1 MEPEE
6 ESGCIRGT
14 YQMILFASLLKS
26 ASLIFRN
33 HSESGHPGWFCL
45 HVLSSRFS
53 QLLLNL
59 DTAGTLNRRKS
70 LVSHFKI
77 QAKCA
82 RPWER
87 LKMLI
92 WVFLESIRGHNY
104 LLNLCSPKGLFDLF
118 GFALRNLHLERDS
131 KTTSG
136 RWHFTYFDDLKNL
149 ISFWRISFVLKGNCL

>member
-6 ESGCIRGT
+6 ESGCMRGT

-70 LVSHFKI
+70 LVSHLKI

-92 WVFLESIRGHNY
+92 WVFLWINPWAQLLIESLFSISKGPIWFVRLCFKKPSSWARFQN
-104 LLNLCSPKGLFDLF
+104 NLGSLTFHILRRSQKFDFFLTHKF
-118 GFALRNLHLERDS
+118 CFER
-131 KTTSG
+131 
-136 RWHFTYFDDLKNL
+136 
-149 ISFWRISFVLKGNCL
+149 